1 MDLCF
6 SEFAKAIQK
15 AIQQPNDGLS
25 VVTLLLEWVTQLPQV
40 VGNKEKPIDI
50 DKSMASKLLNR
61 KVDVPLA
68 IKNECSTPK
77 MVTLAEKHVETKI
90 VPFFHHLNYENI
102 LEELGRWVSDDEIM
116 AKKTKK
122 RLLEYLEGEKYSKF
136 LGFLLVYVIS
146 QPNKLVEENLQ
157 VDDVPLLEEA
167 HFRCPGCNASLTK
180 NGKQR
185 VIKMYQVVNIYPSN
199 ASDFDDVFK
208 GIQEPEQI
216 NSYDNKIVL
225 CFSCANEYEQ
235 DPTKEKYM
243 ELLSKKNQMSNTAK
257 TQRDIDDLK
266 LEAGIEKVILG
277 LTQISTGVKLEDYP
291 LTALRLN
298 QKILPENQLLLEEIK
313 WKVVKYY
320 NYIRSLFSDLDQDN
334 RLAFKTISTDV
345 RALYLRLEKTGMSQ
359 YEIENQIS
367 EWINI
372 KSRAGNITA
381 AHYVVAFFVQNC
393 EVFSEI
399 TK

>member
-367 EWINI
+367 EWINK
-372 KSRAGNITA
+372 KSGAGNITA

>member
-15 AIQQPNDGLS
+15 AIQQPNDDLS

-40 VGNKEKPIDI
+40 VGNNGKPIDI
-50 DKSMASKLLNR
+50 DKSLASKLLNR

-68 IKNECSTPK
+68 IKNECTTRK
-77 MVTLAEKHVETKI
+77 MVTLAEQHVEKRI
-90 VPFFHHLNYENI
+90 IPFFSHVVYENI
-102 LEELGRWVSDDEIM
+102 LEELGRWVSEDEII

-122 RLLEYLEGEKYSKF
+122 KLMDYLENEENSKF
-136 LGFLLVYVIS
+136 LGFLLVYLIS

-157 VDDVPLLEEA
+157 VNDVPLLEEA

-216 NSYDNKIVL
+216 NAYANKIVL
-225 CFSCANEYEQ
+225 CRSCANEYEQ
-235 DPTKEKYM
+235 EPTSKKYS
-243 ELLSKKNQMSNTAK
+243 ELLSKKIQMSSTA
-257 TQRDIDDLK
+257 RILREVDELS
-266 LEAGIEKVILG
+266 LEDGIKKVIAG
-277 LTQISTGVKLEDYP
+277 LTQISSAVKLEEYP
-291 LTALRLN
+291 LNALRLD
-298 QKILPENQLLLEEIK
+298 QKILPENQLLLDEVK
-313 WKVVKYY
+313 WKVIKYY
-320 NYIRSLFSDLDQDN
+320 NYIKSLFSDLDREN
-334 RLAFKTISTDV
+334 TLTFETIANDV
-345 RALYLRLEKTGMSQ
+345 KSAYLRLEKTGKSQ

-367 EWINI
+367 EWINT
-372 KSRAGNITA
+372 KSGAGNLTA
-381 AHYVVAFFVQNC
+381 SHFVVAFFIQNC

-399 TK
+399 SK